1 MIARVESYD
10 LSLSPLECLSGCALT
25 RRGDLFQPFLTSGLF
40 MLDSVSVPISLVG
53 SPQQVGITSGSLPS
67 DEFCVTT
74 DCILILIAWQLLSVF
89 FPV

>member
-1 MIARVESYD
+1 
-10 LSLSPLECLSGCALT
+10 
-25 RRGDLFQPFLTSGLF
+25 